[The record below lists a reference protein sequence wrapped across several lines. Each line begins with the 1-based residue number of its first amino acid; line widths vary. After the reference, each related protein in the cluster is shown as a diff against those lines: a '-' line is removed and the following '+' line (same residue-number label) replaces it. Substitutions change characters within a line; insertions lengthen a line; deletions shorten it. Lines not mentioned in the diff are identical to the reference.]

1 MAVVIN
7 WEQRKALA
15 EAKAAAAAAEKE
27 AVAKLQTTYKDPVAI
42 EASKLYGKEVGSR
55 QVPAYVN
62 DEDGPRQVGTKA
74 EYYYTDTGKA
84 IPSKD
89 GGKITQAKSI
99 AAGNAIPQLISELIG
114 QPVEARKVGN
124 STQYYNKTTGKPVGP
139 QYESI
144 ASGLTNNG
152 IYTTSIIG
160 QRELPVDQDG
170 NQEKEFYN
178 RYTGQKI
185 NPRNIGII
193 LNGTAGLSGGDMY
206 FDLKS
211 DGKGNISFAPR
222 WSPRSHG
229 FLRDS
234 AIGQAIMALGS
245 IIPSPLQPAFVAAGV
260 VDSLAHG
267 NIAGAVVKALPF
279 GMQALTEGTNLLTD
293 IAGPDFNPLASTP
306 SGMVAEALGVPGQ
319 VADAVGKA
327 TTSMVS
333 AGITGQDVGDAL
345 IKSGITSLVGAG
357 AEGLKDVGKEAL
369 DGIKGGLSS
378 LANDVSSGASELAD
392 TASSKLSNIIDNVT
406 SDVNTNNVSSIG
418 MTGLPSGLPSDL
430 TQGADLSRLSEDELN
445 NLYGTTVANAVD
457 PSLNSTTLSNVSA
470 AVDPTKTV
478 DLSNLSNDELNSLY
492 GGATISTNAIG
503 ALTTSEAAANA
514 TSQINEFTPA
524 QINALTNVG
533 TGLIVGSLLTGSSTK
548 PTTTLSTDTVKAL
561 STDMVKA
568 LSTDTTAA
576 LTTDKVAALST
587 DTTTALTTDKVAA
600 LTTMD
605 ALGLQGIANPTLR
618 YWNQTGAAGTAGQGG
633 VRFFDWSTN
642 PVPVMGGSNIAAA
655 QALSSVPMLTSSQ
668 IAALNPTPVQYYNQ
682 ATNRYYS
689 DPTGKWQPPA
699 GWTRTGLKGGGEVK
713 TKHFDGTDGSDV
725 NIFDFGAGLDFNNT
739 DWDTVIPA
747 GSGYTDDNSVLNDLR
762 WESGYFGTPE
772 EVAQNYGNEGSA
784 YTGENALDPTTSSP
798 VNAGSSTV
806 VKNVVDKLK
815 GLGAKLGASALKSI
829 ENNPGAWLA
838 ALAGA
843 GLGYAAS
850 KNNTVTPM
858 GLRGLGLSQQQVYN
872 TLKGGNY
879 VGKAV
884 GGEIPGYGMGGG
896 LHYLKSAEDG
906 MADKIPAT
914 IDNKQPARLSGGE
927 FVIPADV
934 VSHLGNGNSEA
945 GAKQLYEMMDRIRHA
960 RTGTKEQGK
969 QINPSKFTPK

>member
-1 MAVVIN
+1 M
-7 WEQRKALA
+7 
-15 EAKAAAAAAEKE
+15 
-27 AVAKLQTTYKDPVAI
+27 
-42 EASKLYGKEVGSR
+42 VG
-55 QVPAYVN
+55 
-62 DEDGPRQVGTKA
+62 
-74 EYYYTDTGKA
+74 
-84 IPSKD
+84 
-89 GGKITQAKSI
+89 
-99 AAGNAIPQLISELIG
+99 
-114 QPVEARKVGN
+114 
-124 STQYYNKTTGKPVGP
+124 
-139 QYESI
+139 
-144 ASGLTNNG
+144 
-152 IYTTSIIG
+152 
-160 QRELPVDQDG
+160 
-170 NQEKEFYN
+170 
-178 RYTGQKI
+178 
-185 NPRNIGII
+185 
-193 LNGTAGLSGGDMY
+193 NGTAGVSGGDV
-206 FDLKS
+206 FFNLTS
-211 DGKGNISFAPR
+211 DSQGNISFAPE
-222 WSPRSHG
+222 WSPQSRG
-229 FLRDS
+229 FLGS
-234 AIGQAIMALGS
+234 TAGQLIMTAGS
-245 IIPSPLQPAFVAAGV
+245 IIPNPLQGAFVAANAAR
-260 VDSLAHG
+260 SLSEG
-267 NIAGAVVKALPF
+267 DIATAVVKVLPF
-279 GMQALTEGTNLLTD
+279 AIQGLAEGTTLLTD
-293 IAGPDFNPLASTP
+293 IAGPDFNPISSTP
-306 SGMVAEALGVPGQ
+306 SGMISEALGVPGQ
-319 VADAVGKA
+319 IADAVGKA
-327 TTSMVS
+327 TTSMVN

-345 IKSGITSLVGAG
+345 VKSGLTSLVGAG
-357 AEGLKDVGKEAL
+357 VEGLKEVGGEAL
-369 DGIKGGLSS
+369 DGIKSGLSS
-378 LANDVSSGASELAD
+378 LADSVSSGASELAD
-392 TASSKLSNIIDNVT
+392 NVSSGLSGLIDNVT
-406 SDVNTNNVSSIG
+406 SDINTDNVSSIG

-457 PSLNSTTLSNVSA
+457 PSSNSTTPLNVSA
-470 AVDPTKTV
+470 AVDPIKTV
-478 DLSNLSNDELNSLY
+478 DLSNLSDDELNSLY
-492 GGATISTNAIG
+492 GGATTRMPTEAELDRMQSFTNNGKTYFYDTNVQDNPNQPIYVEDSNGSLRIAGDEEFQNALTESGRGVFTTGNDLNTVTIKG
-503 ALTTSEAAANA
+503 KIEPETALTTTPVVDFSQLTNLNQINRV
-514 TSQINEFTPA
+514 TSQQVAALSSNDIKVISTDATAALKTDATAALKTDDTSALKTDATASLTTNQISGFTSA
-524 QINALTNVG
+524 QIKALTDVG
-533 TGLIVGSLLTGSSTK
+533 TGLVVGSVLTGSSTK
-548 PTTTLSTDTVKAL
+548 PTTTLTTDTAKTLSTDTVKAL
-561 STDMVKA
+561 STD
-568 LSTDTTAA
+568 TT
-576 LTTDKVAALST
+576 AALST
-587 DTTTALTTDKVAA
+587 DQTSLTSSQVGA

-605 ALGLQGIANPTLR
+605 ALGLRGIANPALR
-618 YWNQTGAAGTAGQGG
+618 YWNQTGATGTAGQGG

-668 IAALNPTPVQYYNQ
+668 ISALNPAPVQYYNQ

-713 TKHFDGTDGSDV
+713 TKHFDDGGDV
-725 NIFDFGAGLDFNNT
+725 SFGYDWAEDPLSELNNLNNI
-739 DWDTVIPA
+739 
-747 GSGYTDDNSVLNDLR
+747 R
-762 WESGYFGTPE
+762 WGSGYFGTPE
-772 EVAQNYGNEGSA
+772 EVAQNYGNEGRA

-798 VNAGSSTV
+798 INAQSNV
-806 VKNVVDKLK
+806 AKNIVDRLK

-879 VGKAV
+879 VGRAV